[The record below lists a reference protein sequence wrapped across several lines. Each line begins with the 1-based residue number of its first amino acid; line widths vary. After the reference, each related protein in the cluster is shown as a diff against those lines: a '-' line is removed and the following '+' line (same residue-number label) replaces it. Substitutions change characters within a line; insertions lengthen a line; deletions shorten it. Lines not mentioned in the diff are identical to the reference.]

1 MKQQRL
7 FQIGD
12 TERQAAEQEIRAM
25 QHEVRYDIRDFTIDY
40 IVAKFRESFFYVPS
54 YQRESIWTAAH
65 KCRFVESV
73 VLGLPIP
80 MMFVA
85 DMEDGRLE
93 IVDGAQR
100 IRTLEEF
107 TNSDLRLEGLKRL
120 QALNGF
126 LYSDMPLAQQRKFG
140 TKALRVVVLEDTTTE
155 ELRREVFDRVN
166 TSGMKARASEVRRGA
181 LTGPF
186 MEFVKELA
194 SDQRFVALCPIS
206 ERMRKRREDEELVL
220 RFLAYSDAYKDFRH
234 DVDAFLDRYAKAN
247 RSKFDSK
254 RLKSEFDRTMQFVE
268 QHFPYGFGKGP
279 EARITPRVRFEA
291 IAVGTN
297 LALRSQPDL
306 KPADVRRW
314 LGSEEFERHTTTH
327 ASNSGP
333 RLRGR
338 VEFVRNRLLAV
349 EAGR

>member
-1 MKQQRL
+1 MKQQPL
-7 FQIGD
+7 FQVGD
-12 TERQAAEQEIRAM
+12 AERQAAELEIRAM

-40 IVAKFRESFFYVPS
+40 IVTKFRESFFYVPP
-54 YQRESIWTAAH
+54 YQREFIWTAAH

-100 IRTLEEF
+100 IQTLEEF
-107 TNSDLRLEGLKRL
+107 TNSDLRLDGLKRL
-120 QALNGF
+120 QSLNGF
-126 LYSDMPLAQQRKFG
+126 LFSDLPLPQQRKFG
-140 TKALRVVVLEDTTTE
+140 TKALRVVVLEDSTTP
-155 ELRREVFDRVN
+155 ELRQEVFERVN

-186 MEFVKELA
+186 MDFVKKLA
-194 SDQRFVALCPIS
+194 NDKRFVDLCPIS
-206 ERMRKRREDEELVL
+206 DRMRKRREDEELVL
-220 RFLAYSDAYKDFRH
+220 RFIAYSDSYKEFRH
-234 DVDAFLDRYAKAN
+234 DVDAFLDRYAKAH
-247 RSKFDSK
+247 RARFEAK
-254 RLKSEFDRTMQFVE
+254 RLQSEFDDTMQFVK
-268 QHFPYGFGKGP
+268 QHFPHGFAKGP
-279 EARITPRVRFEA
+279 EAQITPRVRFEA

-297 LALRSQPDL
+297 LALREQPDL

-314 LGSEEFERHTTTH
+314 LTSEEFEHHTTTH

-338 VEFVRNRLLAV
+338 VEYVRDQLLRV
-349 EAGR
+349 EG